1 MYNIV
6 TFAQNYFELLLCPIE
21 TIVEREELKIIINIF
36 DVAPIFV
43 KFSNNFPIIEFQ
55 V

>member
-21 TIVEREELKIIINIF
+21 TIVEELKIIINIF
-36 DVAPIFV
+36 DIAPIFV
-43 KFSNNFPIIEFQ
+43 KFGNNFPIIEFQ